1 MSFNLDKIGRP
12 IGKITGEGKYKN
24 KIVSLF
30 IEGEGEDEIKKKFK
44 DLKLTSSKF
53 QPIPDPDKE
62 REIIY
67 ITGPSGSG
75 KSTYTANYL
84 KNYKKIYKDRPI
96 YLFSALPDDASIDEI
111 EPKRII
117 IDDRLI
123 TEPLKGEDFKNS
135 FVIFDDID
143 VISDKQQR
151 EAVYSI
157 LNQILE
163 CGRHW
168 NCGCAVTNHLA
179 CNGRDT
185 RRILNECHS
194 ITYFPHSGGNRGM
207 KYLLT
212 EYLGLDKKTIQ
223 KIKKSKSR
231 WATIYKNYPQFCLTE
246 NNIFLLNDDEDE

>member
-12 IGKITGEGKYKN
+12 LCKIVGEGKYKN

-30 IEGEGEDEIKKKFK
+30 MEGEGEDEITKKLPS
-44 DLKLTSSKF
+44 LKLTKAKF

-75 KSTYTANYL
+75 KSTFTSNYL
-84 KNYKKIYKDRPI
+84 KNYKKMYKDRPI
-96 YLFSALPDDASIDEI
+96 YLFSALPDDPSIDEI
-111 EPKRII
+111 EPKRIA
-117 IDDRLI
+117 IDERLI
-123 TEPLKGEDFKNS
+123 TEPLKGEDFRDS

-143 VISDKQQR
+143 VISDKKQR
-151 EAVYSI
+151 DAVYSL

-163 CGRHW
+163 TGRHY
-168 NCGCAVTNHLA
+168 NTGCAVTNHLPT
-179 CNGRDT
+179 NGRDT

-194 ITYFPHSGGNRGM
+194 ITYFPHSGANRGM

-212 EYLGLDKKTIQ
+212 EYLGLDKKTIK
-223 KIKKSKSR
+223 KIKSGKSR
-231 WATIYKNYPQFCLTE
+231 WATIYKNYPQFCMTE
-246 NNIFLLNDDEDE
+246 NDLFFMNDEDD